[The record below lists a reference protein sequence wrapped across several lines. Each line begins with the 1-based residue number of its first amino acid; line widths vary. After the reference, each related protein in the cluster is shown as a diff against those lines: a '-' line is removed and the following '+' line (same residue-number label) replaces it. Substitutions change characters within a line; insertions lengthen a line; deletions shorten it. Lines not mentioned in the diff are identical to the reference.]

1 MYNVTLLFCE
11 LYFTEPS
18 ARRFNVTFNGQ
29 QTLLSNFS
37 VYEAAG
43 MPQARTP
50 SVSARCMTLLAA
62 SDVQTCSQSAAEK
75 EKKKKD
81 SV

>member
-1 MYNVTLLFCE
+1 MYNVALLFCE
-11 LYFTEPS
+11 LYFTDPN

-43 MPQARTP
+43 MPEARTP
-50 SVSARCMTLLAA
+50 SVSSNDLA
-62 SDVQTCSQSAAEK
+62 CSQRCTDLQPKRSCR
-75 EKKKKD
+75 
-81 SV
+81 